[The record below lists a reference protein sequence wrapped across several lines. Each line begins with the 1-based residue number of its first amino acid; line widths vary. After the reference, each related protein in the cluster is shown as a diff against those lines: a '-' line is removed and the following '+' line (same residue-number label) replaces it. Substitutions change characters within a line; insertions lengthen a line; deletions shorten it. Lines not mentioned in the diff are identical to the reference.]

1 MATRTIDFVQD
12 EFYHVYNRG
21 VDKRTIFV
29 EPADYK
35 RFINLLYLCNA
46 SHPVDYRLI
55 QNTHDNVFEFDR
67 GDTLVSIGAY
77 CLMSNHFHLLLT
89 PKTETGLA
97 TFMNKLSTSYT
108 MYFNRKHERSGSL
121 FQGTYKAKHATSDEY
136 LKYLYS
142 YIHLNPIGSDNEKE
156 SLGQERFDTRYQAA
170 ATYQYSSLP
179 DYLGVVRPEVD
190 IIAPADF
197 PEYFSNTSDIK
208 HELLDWITYPIEG

>member
-1 MATRTIDFVQD
+1 MATRTIDLVQN

-21 VDKRTIFV
+21 VDKRIIFT
-29 EPADYK
+29 EPADYT
-35 RFINLLYLCNA
+35 RFVNLLYLCNA
-46 SHPVDYRLI
+46 SQPVDYRLI

-67 GDTLVSIGAY
+67 SDTLVSIGAY
-77 CLMSNHFHLLLT
+77 CLMPNHFHLLLT
-89 PKTETGLA
+89 PKTETGVA

-142 YIHLNPIGSDNEKE
+142 YIHLNPIGSADDTE
-156 SLGQERFDTRYQAA
+156 SFVQAQFAAKYHTA

-179 DYLGVVRPEVD
+179 DYLGASRPEAD
-190 IIAPADF
+190 ILSPMDF
-197 PEYFSNTSDIK
+197 PEYFSNSAAMK
-208 HELLDWITYPIEG
+208 SELLDWITLNIEG